1 MNYLEIAGTVVGLI
15 YLYLEYRASI
25 WLWAAGIVM
34 PAIYIIVCYSS
45 GLYAD
50 CAVNIGYLV
59 ASVYGVACWLGGR
72 GESGKSGYTAIGHT
86 PVRLYSRLAAIFL
99 VLFVA
104 IAWALIEFTDSNVP
118 LADSFTTALSVV
130 AMWMLAKK
138 YVEQWLVW
146 IVVDIATVALYIYKD
161 LPFTS
166 ALYALYA
173 VIAFFGYRKWLNEII
188 MNTSDK

>member
-1 MNYLEIAGTVVGLI
+1 MNYLEIVGTVVGLI
-15 YLYLEYRASI
+15 YLYLEYKASI
-25 WLWAAGIVM
+25 WLWVAGIVM
-34 PAIYIIVCYSS
+34 PAIYIIVCYRA

-50 CAVNIGYLV
+50 FGINVCYLV

-72 GESGKSGYTAIGHT
+72 GESGNSGETAIGHT
-86 PVRLYSRLAAIFL
+86 PGRMYPRLGAVFL

-104 IAWALIEFTDSNVP
+104 IAGVLIMFTDSNVA

-130 AMWMLAKK
+130 AMWMLARK

-146 IVVDIATVALYIYKD
+146 IVVDIVSVAMYMFKD

-173 VIAFFGYRKWLNEII
+173 VIAYFGYRKWLNQII
-188 MNTSDK
+188 RSTTN